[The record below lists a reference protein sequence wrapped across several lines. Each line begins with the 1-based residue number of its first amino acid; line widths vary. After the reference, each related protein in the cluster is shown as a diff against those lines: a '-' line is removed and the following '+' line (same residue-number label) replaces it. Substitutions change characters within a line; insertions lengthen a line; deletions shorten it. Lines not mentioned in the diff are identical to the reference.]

1 MIKNALKDLHL
12 KLKPKGGGSR
22 GENYIIQL
30 SPYFRVTFG
39 VWGVWVSY
47 SYTYYTLGLVLEDD
61 RSLPASLSVVI
72 TLIARRLING
82 LPFIKYG
89 KV

>member
-30 SPYFRVTFG
+30 SPYFWVTF
-39 VWGVWVSY
+39 GVWVSY
-47 SYTYYTLGLVLEDD
+47 SYTFYTLGLVLEDD

>member
-30 SPYFRVTFG
+30 SLLLLGDF
-39 VWGVWVSY
+39 WGLSKLFLYILY
-47 SYTYYTLGLVLEDD
+47 S
-61 RSLPASLSVVI
+61 RP
-72 TLIARRLING
+72 
-82 LPFIKYG
+82 
-89 KV
+89 